1 MEKIFDKDTI
11 QEKQELAALF
21 GELAYNQI
29 HEISKRAG
37 WKDADPRKATL
48 HAIVGGIMAKL
59 GDGNFLAGASGAAVN
74 ELMQKELSKI
84 KDPALHQWASA
95 ALGAAVGG
103 MTGGKN
109 GAQSGAG
116 TAARGTKENKFL
128 QPTEEVG
135 FSYEDTFWGHI
146 GVVNMYTDEKGN
158 LKFEEGNMGR
168 YRQIKGVGSV
178 ASPIGE
184 GQYLFKPEFE
194 PKNDDTSAIYVFN
207 VPKEIAQKIVN
218 EYNDRIIQ
226 DGRFDNMEDEREKG
240 KKGKNIIL
248 HSPPK
253 GTKNYKLWETNCAT
267 TSIAVLAKYIKYFPK
282 EAQETFRLIKDSIDP
297 HQIDALFKR
306 DLIINQGKG
315 MIKRVAYKRDG
326 R

>member
-95 ALGAAVGG
+95 AVGAAVGG
-103 MTGGKN
+103 MTGGKT

-116 TAARGTKENKFL
+116 TAASGTRHNGLDSTEQERLVELLRDAEDNTTRVAILEEAIALSLENKAACSNAEEYMEKKIINALKELRKYETAGVYFEADPEQGMHNNLVAAKQFL
-128 QPTEEVG
+128 LLDKYASCLPEFFG
-135 FSYEDTFWGHI
+135 
-146 GVVNMYTDEKGN
+146 GVVIASAATMAAPVPIISGALLYGDTIYELASDIKKLDKKALIYD
-158 LKFEEGNMGR
+158 LKKNIVLNVSERGFKASGIPKYIIIPVAAG
-168 YRQIKGVGSV
+168 IKVY
-178 ASPIGE
+178 INHN
-184 GQYLFKPEFE
+184 YK
-194 PKNDDTSAIYVFN
+194 
-207 VPKEIAQKIVN
+207 
-218 EYNDRIIQ
+218 R
-226 DGRFDNMEDEREKG
+226 KG
-240 KKGKNIIL
+240 KK
-248 HSPPK
+248 
-253 GTKNYKLWETNCAT
+253 ER
-267 TSIAVLAKYIKYFPK
+267 KYFLK
-282 EAQETFRLIKDSIDP
+282 K
-297 HQIDALFKR
+297 
-306 DLIINQGKG
+306 
-315 MIKRVAYKRDG
+315 
-326 R
+326 